1 MSSTTPSGS
10 TTTGTT
16 ATAQATQASGRGTG
30 RAAAGNDLF
39 AQLMLL
45 LGSGGDTPAALSSEA
60 GPKALATAKPPA
72 AADALPDTPATDNPL
87 AALLAWSGVVQPP
100 ISADAGRATAAEADA
115 MTATAAP
122 FPTASADGITV
133 PPDQTMTEAPLDGAF
148 ALPASLQRMAQPEAL
163 DGNTLT
169 AVGRAPSTEA
179 TLEASTRNMAG
190 AENAD
195 STRRAVEAR
204 TEAPASPAAA
214 SRPAALRSATHG
226 VPGVG
231 LSGAPGLRMQVLRAS
246 EGLAPPAIMARSTV
260 QLDER
265 FAQQARLQALN
276 PAEPQAE
283 VGAATG
289 EEPGSSVGSDRA
301 RLPGNPVGSA
311 AAETGGPVEAGATD
325 SGGHDPSH
333 PDGQAAASDT
343 AATRQAE
350 DDTAGAWNAQ
360 QLRQASLRLGDAGEH
375 ALDIQLNLQGQELQ
389 VNFRTD
395 DEQTRAQLAQDAAT
409 LGEWLQRS
417 GLELGSVSVGAQGDA
432 PGKQAHGQATG
443 RGPQA
448 PRGEAARGTT
458 SGAEPAPPPT
468 QRPRTDGNR
477 PLDLFV

>member
-1 MSSTTPSGS
+1 MSSTAPTGS
-10 TTTGTT
+10 STTGTT
-16 ATAQATQASGRGTG
+16 ATAQAAQAGSRGAG
-30 RAAAGNDLF
+30 RAAPGNDLF

-45 LGSGGDTPAALSSEA
+45 LGSGSDAPAALLPEA
-60 GPKALATAKPPA
+60 GPATPVTATPPA

-87 AALLAWSGVVQPP
+87 AALLAWTGVVQPQTP
-100 ISADAGRATAAEADA
+100 AAAGRSTAAETDA
-115 MTATAAP
+115 MTTTAAALPTATANRNTVLPGPGKAE
-122 FPTASADGITV
+122 TTADGAV
-133 PPDQTMTEAPLDGAF
+133 
-148 ALPASLQRMAQPEAL
+148 ALPAGLQRLAQPETL
-163 DGNTLT
+163 DADTL
-169 AVGRAPSTEA
+169 AAMGRLPSTG
-179 TLEASTRNMAG
+179 TP
-190 AENAD
+190 
-195 STRRAVEAR
+195 
-204 TEAPASPAAA
+204 APANTSPPGAGPHGVSPRNA
-214 SRPAALRSATHG
+214 PHG

-276 PAEPQAE
+276 PTEPPAE
-283 VGAATG
+283 VSAAAG
-289 EEPGSSVGSDRA
+289 EEPGSVGSDRT
-301 RLPGNPVGSA
+301 RLPGSPVASA
-311 AAETGGPVEAGATD
+311 AAETGGLVEAGATD

-343 AATRQAE
+343 LEARQAE
-350 DDTAGAWNAQ
+350 DDTAVAWNAQ
-360 QLRQASLRLGDAGEH
+360 QLRQASLRVGEAGEQ

-417 GLELGSVSVGAQGDA
+417 GIELGSVSVGAQGDA
-432 PGKQAHGQATG
+432 PGQQAHGQATG

-448 PRGEAARGTT
+448 PRGEAARSTT
-458 SGAEPAPPPT
+458 GGAEPAPPPV

>member
-1 MSSTTPSGS
+1 MSSTAPTGS

-16 ATAQATQASGRGTG
+16 ATAQAAQASGRGAG
-30 RAAAGNDLF
+30 RAAPGNDLF

-45 LGSGGDTPAALSSEA
+45 LGSGSDAPAALLPEA
-60 GPKALATAKPPA
+60 GAATPVSATPPS
-72 AADALPDTPATDNPL
+72 AADALPDTAATDNPL
-87 AALLAWSGVVQPP
+87 AALLAWTGVVQPQTP
-100 ISADAGRATAAEADA
+100 AAAGRSTSSAESDA
-115 MTATAAP
+115 MTA
-122 FPTASADGITV
+122 SVDGNTV
-133 PPDQTMTEAPLDGAF
+133 LPGQTKAEAPLEGAV
-148 ALPASLQRMAQPEAL
+148 ALPAGLQRLAQPEAL
-163 DGNTLT
+163 DANTL
-169 AVGRAPSTEA
+169 AAWGRAQTTE
-179 TLEASTRNMAG
+179 TPLDASVRPLTG

-195 STRRAVEAR
+195 SLKRSVEAR
-204 TEAPASPAAA
+204 TETTANPFAA
-214 SRPAALRSATHG
+214 SRPAGPRNAPHG

-246 EGLAPPAIMARSTV
+246 EGLAPPVLMARSTV

-276 PAEPQAE
+276 PTEPPAE
-283 VGAATG
+283 VSAAAG
-289 EEPGSSVGSDRA
+289 EEPGSVGSDRA
-301 RLPGNPVGSA
+301 RPPSNAVASA
-311 AAETGGPVEAGATD
+311 TAESGGPVEAGATD

-343 AATRQAE
+343 AAARQAE
-350 DDTAGAWNAQ
+350 DDTAVAWNAQ
-360 QLRQASLRLGDAGEH
+360 QLRQASLRLGEAGEQ

-417 GLELGSVSVGAQGDA
+417 GIELGSVSVGAQGDA
-432 PGKQAHGQATG
+432 SGQQAQGQAAS

-448 PRGEAARGTT
+448 RRGEAASSTT
-458 SGAEPAPPPT
+458 GGAEPAPPPV